1 MISKVLNIFICEMIL
16 MYLAT
21 ILATIRAATMVDW
34 VEENFEKHPDL
45 SKIHIWKRI

>member
-16 MYLAT
+16 MY
-21 ILATIRAATMVDW
+21 LATIRAATMVDW

-45 SKIHIWKRI
+45 SKIHISKRI